1 MATTIAAPALAE
13 RLTPA
18 DVARIFR
25 RHPVTVR
32 NALAAGELHG
42 SQRVKGGR
50 WLIAEACADAW
61 AEGRPCTHQLEDR
74 KVRPLRVVGG
84 AR

>member
-1 MATTIAAPALAE
+1 MTSTVR

-18 DVARIFR
+18 EVASEFR

-32 NALAAGELHG
+32 NALAGGELHG

-50 WLIAEACADAW
+50 WTIEEVCAQAW
-61 AEGRPCTHQLEDR
+61 ASGRPCEHEGVDVVIALQRGAAVR
-74 KVRPLRVVGG
+74 KT
-84 AR
+84 